1 VSTLDFDIRW
11 QGARDFQLAC
21 ATSMPLAGVTALY
34 GPSGSGKTSLL
45 ECLAGIRDPQPGSH
59 IHADGMPWLAPGTDL
74 PTRRREIGVVFQDGR
89 LFPHLTVNGNLAYAS
104 ERRHGGPSFDRDQV
118 VEWLDLAGLLE
129 LSPAQLSAGQRQR
142 VAIARALLNSPRL
155 LLLDEPIANLDRTSR
170 QRCLA
175 CLSRVAIEANLPMLY
190 VSHDIEEI
198 SQIAD
203 RLLMLEQGSLVEQG
217 PLIELAGR
225 LDTRLS
231 HETRA
236 AAIVLGAVLRH
247 DESYGLT
254 ELDLEG
260 QRLWVNRMEAQP
272 GQIMRLRIPA
282 RDVSV
287 SRSAPVNTSIL
298 NSFETRLVEMEE
310 TEGSRV
316 LLRLALGQ
324 QFLLARITRKSAD
337 QLALRPGDS
346 LHAQVKSAALLNE
359 EATSP

>member
-1 VSTLDFDIRW
+1 MSTLDFDIRW
-11 QGARDFQLAC
+11 RGAREFQLAC
-21 ATSMPLAGVTALY
+21 ATSVPLAGVTALY

-45 ECLAGIRDPQPGSH
+45 ECLAGLREPEPDSRVH
-59 IHADGMPWLAPGTDL
+59 FDGMPWFSPTVRL
-74 PTRRREIGVVFQDGR
+74 PAWHREIGVVFQDGR
-89 LFPHLTVNGNLAYAS
+89 LFPHLSVAGNLDYAIA
-104 ERRHGGPSFDRDQV
+104 RRHGGPSFARDQV
-118 VEWLDLAGLLE
+118 VEWLELAGLLAHK
-129 LSPAQLSAGQRQR
+129 PAQLSAGQRQR

-155 LLLDEPIANLDRTSR
+155 LLLDEPIANLDRASR

-175 CLSRVAIEANLPMLY
+175 CLARVASESSLPMLY

-203 RLLMLEQGSLVEQG
+203 RLLMLEQGKLVEQG

-225 LDTRLS
+225 LDTRLA

-260 QRLWVNRMEAQP
+260 QPLWVNRMEAQP
-272 GQIMRLRIPA
+272 GQIRRLRIPA

-287 SRSAPVNTSIL
+287 SRAPHADTSIL
-298 NSFETRLVEMEE
+298 NSFESRLVEMEE
-310 TEGSRV
+310 TENSRV
-316 LLRLALGQ
+316 LLRLAVGQ

-337 QLALRPGDS
+337 QLALQPGDT